1 MSDSARELRAYLWRK
16 ARQQGRDDTVAS
28 RKASREQLRING
40 GGDQDERPLQVGI
53 GRAIAHHGELLQGV
67 FEGEDGRLHR
77 GLATLPLASQQ
88 ALATFWPR
96 DKGGIRVRP
105 ASKIKAARATA
116 LTLEHLG
123 FKGKN
128 GDLTIESAIPV
139 GHGYGSST
147 ADVIASI
154 RAAAAAVG
162 VALRRSTVSCLAVA
176 AEGASDAIA
185 YGDQALLF
193 AHREGQIIEHF
204 GGEFPPLIVVGFRSS
219 KRPPIDTL
227 QLPRARYTSEEI
239 QLFRVMRGLA
249 YHSVKQQDPRL
260 LGRVATMS
268 ARISQRYLPK
278 PRFEAVMELAQ
289 DHRACG
295 VQVAHSG
302 TLIGIL
308 LDADAREAVARAPVL
323 AAKVTSAGFR
333 DVMTFTLNAE
343 KALTK

>member
-1 MSDSARELRAYLWRK
+1 M
-16 ARQQGRDDTVAS
+16 GS
-28 RKASREQLRING
+28 RKASREQLRFNG
-40 GGDQDERPLQVGI
+40 GGDPEEHPLQVGV

-77 GLATLPLASQQ
+77 GLVTLPLASQQ

-96 DKGGIRVRP
+96 DEGGIRVRP
-105 ASKIKAARATA
+105 ASKLKAARATA

-128 GDLTIESAIPV
+128 GDLTIESVIPV

-154 RAAAAAVG
+154 RAAAASVG

-185 YGDQALLF
+185 YGDQAVLF

-204 GGEFPPLIVVGFRSS
+204 GGEFPPLIVVGFKSP

-227 QLPRARYTSEEI
+227 QLPRARYDSEEI

-249 YHSVKQQDPRL
+249 YRSVKQQDTRL

-278 PRFEAVMELAQ
+278 PRFEAVLALAQ

-295 VQVAHSG
+295 IQVAHSG

-308 LDADAREAVARAPVL
+308 LDADAREAAKRAAVL
-323 AAKVTSAGFR
+323 AAKVTNAGFK
-333 DVMTFTLNAE
+333 DVMTFMLNAE
-343 KALTK
+343 KALTQ